1 MMKNNLSLLIFGV
14 FFALPLYA
22 GEYASLKFDEVNMRT
37 GPGER
42 FPIKWVYQE
51 KHYPIEVLDRFEL
64 WRQVRDKEGEIGWMH
79 QNMLTKNRYVIITK
93 EDNLLKK
100 TDETKAVA
108 VLQPGVLAKLER
120 CPTGNYC
127 RLTVHSGEEKYSG
140 WYLRSNLWGIDNG
153 EIVQE

>member
-1 MMKNNLSLLIFGV
+1 MNNKLALLSLGV

-79 QNMLTKNRYVIITK
+79 QNMLTKKRYALITQ
-93 EDNLLKK
+93 EATLLKK
-100 TDETKAVA
+100 TDDTKAVA
-108 VLQPGVLAKLER
+108 VLQPGVIAKLDR
-120 CPTGNYC
+120 CPKGDYC
-127 RLTVHSGEEKYSG
+127 RITVYSDDEKYSG
-140 WYLRSNLWGIDNG
+140 WYLRSNLWGLDLG
-153 EIVQE
+153 EIVED

>member
-1 MMKNNLSLLIFGV
+1 MMNNKMIFLALLGV
-14 FFALPLYA
+14 FSFPVYA
-22 GEYASLKFDEVNMRT
+22 GEYASLKFDEVNMRA

-79 QNMLTKNRYVIITK
+79 QNMLTKNRYVIITQ
-93 EDNLLKK
+93 EASLLKK
-100 TDETKAVA
+100 PDDVKSVA
-108 VLQPGVLAKLER
+108 VLQPGVIAKLDR
-120 CPTGNYC
+120 CPAGDYC
-127 RLTVHSGEEKYSG
+127 RITVRHMDEKYSG
-140 WYLRSNLWGIDNG
+140 WYRRSNLWGLDNS